1 MSSGAAMLRLLIR
14 TSQLAVVRSAVNCIR
29 LQPLQASL
37 HTTHP
42 CLRGHGQRGGGLG
55 DVVASFKDVTFGYG
69 AKEILEDASFSIREG
84 AKVTIMGQVI
94 PAVVAPGAHETTWDL
109 SLS

>member
-1 MSSGAAMLRLLIR
+1 
-14 TSQLAVVRSAVNCIR
+14 
-29 LQPLQASL
+29 
-37 HTTHP
+37 
-42 CLRGHGQRGGGLG
+42 
-55 DVVASFKDVTFGYG
+55 VVASFKDVTFGYG